1 MRIRLFVIGAL
12 VAALAFGAG
21 CSEAA
26 DDSDLNTVTAAGSGK
41 ALSAPDTAE
50 FTFGV
55 QTSDPAAKPALD
67 RAGTA
72 ADAISSAV
80 QKAGV
85 AKDDIQTS
93 GVRVEPVYA
102 EYKEGVAPK
111 VVSYRAHVTLR
122 ARVRDMEIIGT
133 VIEAA
138 TGAGANT
145 INGPTFTLEDD
156 AEASDAAISDAVDD
170 AKRRAQAMANASGR
184 KLGPVVRVFE
194 TNVEVPFAQ
203 NWDYAFAG
211 QGPEMARARIEPGQ
225 LDVTARVTVIFS
237 LE

>member
-12 VAALAFGAG
+12 VAALALGAG
-21 CSEAA
+21 CSEAPE
-26 DDSDLNTVTAAGSGK
+26 DSAYLNTVTAAGNGK

-55 QTSDPAAKPALD
+55 ETTDPKAKPALD
-67 RAGTA
+67 RAGA
-72 ADAISSAV
+72 AAEAISSAV

-93 GVRVEPVYA
+93 GVRVEPIYA
-102 EYKEGVAPK
+102 EYKEGVAPH

-156 AEASDAAISDAVDD
+156 AEASDAAISDAVAD
-170 AKRRAQAMANASGR
+170 AKRRAQAMAEASDR
-184 KLGPVVRVFE
+184 ELGGVVRVFE
-194 TNVEVPFAQ
+194 TNVEIPFQ
-203 NWDYAFAG
+203 PNYLYAT
-211 QGPEMARARIEPGQ
+211 QGSPDMSRAAIEPGQ
-225 LDVTARVTVIFS
+225 LDVNARVTVIFS
-237 LE
+237 LK